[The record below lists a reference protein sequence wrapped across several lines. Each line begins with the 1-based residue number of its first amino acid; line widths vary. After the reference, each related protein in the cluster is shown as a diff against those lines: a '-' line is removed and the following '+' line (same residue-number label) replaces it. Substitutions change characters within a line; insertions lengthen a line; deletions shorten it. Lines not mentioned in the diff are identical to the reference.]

1 MKTANMAAR
10 DIGKGNN
17 KEMARLM
24 PKDTAI
30 QTVWLNRNC
39 LLPLTQGHYMY
50 IYITP
55 LLK

>member
-30 QTVWLNRNC
+30 QTIWLNRNC
-39 LLPLTQGHYMY
+39 LLPLTQTPYMY
-50 IYITP
+50 ICITP